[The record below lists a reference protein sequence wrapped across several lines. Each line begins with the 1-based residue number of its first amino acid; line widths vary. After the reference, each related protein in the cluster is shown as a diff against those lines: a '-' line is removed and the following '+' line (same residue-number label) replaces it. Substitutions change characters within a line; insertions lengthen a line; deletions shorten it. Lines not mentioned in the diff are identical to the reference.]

1 MSSQQGDI
9 RRYLTPL
16 RQGSDAKSLQAPPV
30 AQHGS
35 AVAQPLRRRRRILTS
50 DDDVP
55 MVQQLHLDDNTAER
69 QAGSNNISLPQAIV
83 QVDSSTEESSDDM
96 WVRPRRAQ
104 SPPVLLAS
112 PEHQQCGRPIH
123 PADTQRPEALPRA
136 GIFPRRQQP
145 QRRRSRRRLDEEAAE
160 SSAVTDDS
168 ECIETDTDAVDMYRS
183 AISGM
188 RGARQARQQ
197 QRTQTEHCPVC
208 AKFASYLEHFI

>member
-1 MSSQQGDI
+1 MSSQQADI

-96 WVRPRRAQ
+96 WVRPLRAQ
-104 SPPVLLAS
+104 SAPALLS
-112 PEHQQCGRPIH
+112 PPEHQQCSRPKH

-136 GIFPRRQQP
+136 GRSPCTRQP
-145 QRRRSRRRLDEEAAE
+145 QRRRHRRRLEVEAAE

-168 ECIETDTDAVDMYRS
+168 ECIKTDTDAADLYRS
-183 AISGM
+183 AIRGVH
-188 RGARQARQQ
+188 GARQARQQ

>member
-1 MSSQQGDI
+1 MSTQQGDI
-9 RRYLTPL
+9 RRYWTPL
-16 RQGSDAKSLQAPPV
+16 RQGSDAETLQAPPV
-30 AQHGS
+30 AQHGN
-35 AVAQPLRRRRRILTS
+35 AAAQPLRRRRRILTS

-55 MVQQLHLDDNTAER
+55 MVQQLHLADNTAER
-69 QAGSNNISLPQAIV
+69 QAGSPNISLPQAIV
-83 QVDSSTEESSDDM
+83 QVNSSTEESSDDM

-104 SPPVLLAS
+104 SPPALLSS
-112 PEHQQCGRPIH
+112 PEHQQCGRPRH
-123 PADTQRPEALPRA
+123 PADTHRPEALPRA
-136 GIFPRRQQP
+136 AISPRRQQP

-168 ECIETDTDAVDMYRS
+168 ECIETDTDAADMYRS
-183 AISGM
+183 AIRGL

>member
-9 RRYLTPL
+9 RRYLSPL
-16 RQGSDAKSLQAPPV
+16 QQGSDAESRHTPTV
-30 AQHGS
+30 AQHGND
-35 AVAQPLRRRRRILTS
+35 VAQPLRRRRRILTS

-69 QAGSNNISLPQAIV
+69 QAGSPNISLPQAIV

-96 WVRPRRAQ
+96 WVQPRRAQ
-104 SPPVLLAS
+104 SPPALLS
-112 PEHQQCGRPIH
+112 TPEHQQCGRPRH

-136 GIFPRRQQP
+136 GRSPRRQQP
-145 QRRRSRRRLDEEAAE
+145 QRRRQRRRMDVEAAE

-168 ECIETDTDAVDMYRS
+168 ECIETDTDAADLYRS
-183 AISGM
+183 AIRNV